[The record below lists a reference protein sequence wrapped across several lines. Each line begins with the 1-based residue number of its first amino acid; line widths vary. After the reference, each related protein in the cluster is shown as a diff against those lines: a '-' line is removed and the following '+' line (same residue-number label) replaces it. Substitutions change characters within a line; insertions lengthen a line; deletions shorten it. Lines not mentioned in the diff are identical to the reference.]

1 VANVK
6 SVVRIA
12 RKMKDGRFEEQSTVQ
27 KVNYPIRSAANAEKD
42 ETRLNGHRDM
52 QLHWA
57 FGLTK

>member
-1 VANVK
+1 M
-6 SVVRIA
+6 A

-27 KVNYPIRSAANAEKD
+27 KVNYPIRSAANAEKN

-57 FGLTK
+57 FGSTK